1 MEKSSNIEDQVMNHL
16 LRSYIKQQRP
26 PEANCEGFDPDLA
39 SLYLERVLAE
49 KEASRYEIHL
59 FECSPCRNSV
69 IALARF
75 ADQEAPF
82 SLLAP
87 VNDKQTKHAAIETEQ
102 KTVIASSPNWL
113 ERLQIFFS
121 VFATPKFA
129 LGAAAAIVLAISI
142 PFVISQKSENALNTP
157 EKVAETSKP
166 VEGENSNVIARAAA
180 PDSGLL
186 AGQVAD
192 KDQSA
197 STARSNSGEPVSATK
212 PSPSQV
218 GADTGS
224 ASGGA
229 GAPPPVT
236 ETTAGPEKKEAEKS
250 AATSVAENK
259 PGTEETTNARRAA
272 SEPPAAVAAAPAP
285 APKVAA
291 NEKKELARIEP
302 EDALKIPKN
311 DKDVAS
317 KTIKP
322 GRSNGSVAT
331 ADKPTGRTIRPGDP
345 ATQPPATS
353 TGSARHKGVVSDKA
367 KSYRDE
373 SDVRK
378 ERERASA
385 SRRIDNK
392 TFWLIDD
399 TWTDKDYKK
408 DKELPVVTLIKESDV
423 YREVL
428 EKHSSLQK
436 FFTRFAANEK
446 VIVIYKGTVYRL
458 MPRGSN

>member
-1 MEKSSNIEDQVMNHL
+1 LGEAVKTMEKSGNIEDQVTDHL
-16 LRSYIKQQRP
+16 LRSYIKQQRQ

-75 ADQEAPF
+75 AAQETPFALAAPITD
-82 SLLAP
+82 
-87 VNDKQTKHAAIETEQ
+87 NQTIKSAVESEQ
-102 KTVIASSPNWL
+102 KTVIEASPNWL
-113 ERLQIFFS
+113 ERLQVFFGIL
-121 VFATPKFA
+121 ATPRFA

-142 PFVISQKSENALNTP
+142 PFVISQKGKNALNTS
-157 EKVAETSKP
+157 EKVAGTGKP
-166 VEGENSNVIARAAA
+166 VEGANSNVIAQA
-180 PDSGLL
+180 PPTGQGLL
-186 AGQVAD
+186 ADQAAN
-192 KDQSA
+192 KDQAA
-197 STARSNSGEPVSATK
+197 SSARSNSDERESPTK

-218 GADTGS
+218 GAGTGS

-229 GAPPPVT
+229 GAPATVADT
-236 ETTAGPEKKEAEKS
+236 NAAAEKKEAAKS
-250 AATSVAENK
+250 DAASVAENK
-259 PGTEETTNARRAA
+259 PRTEETVNAGRA
-272 SEPPAAVAAAPAP
+272 SEAPVASAPAP
-285 APKVAA
+285 APKIAERRELPRIDTKDTLRIPENDRDAA
-291 NEKKELARIEP
+291 A
-302 EDALKIPKN
+302 
-311 DKDVAS
+311 

-322 GRSNGSVAT
+322 GRSDGTVAT
-331 ADKPTGRTIRPGDP
+331 ANKPTGRTIRPGD
-345 ATQPPATS
+345 ASAQPPATS
-353 TGSARHKGVVSDKA
+353 AESVRRKGVVSDKA

-373 SDVRK
+373 GDVRK

-385 SRRIDNK
+385 SRKIDNK

-428 EKHSSLQK
+428 EKSSSLQK

-446 VIVIYKGTVYRL
+446 VIVVYKGTVYRL
-458 MPRGSN
+458 IPR